1 MILKEGSTSFGI
13 WREIPIPIYLE
24 CFLFNITNVDE
35 LIAGKNVTMQ
45 VQELGPFVFR
55 EINKKV
61 SFNNI
66 CLHFNLLLCMKSDSL
81 IY

>member
-1 MILKEGSTSFGI
+1 MMILKEGSTSFGI
-13 WREIPIPIYLE
+13 WREIPIPIYME

-61 SFNNI
+61 RFNDI
-66 CLHFNLLLCMKSDSL
+66 CSVVHISIC
-81 IY
+81 YCV